1 MKTRKLL
8 TILSLTLLASLP
20 LVSCGPA
27 DNPDI
32 PTPEPEPTPEPDN
45 PDEDTDIIY
54 ESPSYDGGLEGN
66 EANDAEE
73 DLIEGNEANDAE
85 EDLNN
90 TDIETLFKKAVTFE
104 RYQYEVSVNVTG
116 APTEKFTQYFTPNAW
131 YTEGNI
137 DNFGYAQTK
146 DEHKMFKY

>member
-73 DLIEGNEANDAE
+73 DLI
-85 EDLNN
+85 N
-90 TDIETLFKKAVTFE
+90 TDIETLFKKA
-104 RYQYEVSVNVTG
+104 
-116 APTEKFTQYFTPNAW
+116 
-131 YTEGNI
+131 
-137 DNFGYAQTK
+137 TK
-146 DEHKMFKY
+146 RLVY